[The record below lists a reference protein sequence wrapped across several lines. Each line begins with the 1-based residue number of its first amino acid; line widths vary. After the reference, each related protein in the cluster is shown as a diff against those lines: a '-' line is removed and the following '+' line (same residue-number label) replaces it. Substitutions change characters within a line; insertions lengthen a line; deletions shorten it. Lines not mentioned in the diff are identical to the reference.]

1 MEQNEKAYEEVKQ
14 SPCIRELAMQNGLS
28 FPSDR
33 ELLMLI
39 LGSGTREVPVES
51 LARRSLEVIRE
62 SPPGDLVARLGC
74 ITGMGRS
81 KALAVAAALELGR
94 RMSGCL
100 RAVVNRPSEIIPYV
114 KHYAMECREH
124 FVCVSLNGAHEIMAI
139 RVVSIGSTS
148 RALIHPR
155 EVLADPVAEH
165 ASALICCHNHPF
177 GSCQPSISDS
187 ETTRV
192 LKESSE
198 LLGISFLD
206 HIIISRDDYF
216 SCMEHGMLV

>member
-148 RALIHPR
+148 RAFTERFLWRSLAMSTRLLFTDGSPGQGICGSRTASSPRCSTLIGR
-155 EVLADPVAEH
+155 L
-165 ASALICCHNHPF
+165 CRR
-177 GSCQPSISDS
+177 SIL
-187 ETTRV
+187 R
-192 LKESSE
+192 
-198 LLGISFLD
+198 
-206 HIIISRDDYF
+206 
-216 SCMEHGMLV
+216 